1 MLFLCVP
8 SLELALWPAVIF
20 WQPLCIFMGS
30 NIHFGHVPR
39 TGVGVS
45 EQPLGGKPVLVAS
58 CSLHYL
64 LLKETNLLAPSAFEK
79 MGLSAA
85 LPVLWKMCESDVK

>member
-1 MLFLCVP
+1 M
-8 SLELALWPAVIF
+8 
-20 WQPLCIFMGS
+20 
-30 NIHFGHVPR
+30 
-39 TGVGVS
+39 GVS

-85 LPVLWKMCESDVK
+85 LPVLWKMCES